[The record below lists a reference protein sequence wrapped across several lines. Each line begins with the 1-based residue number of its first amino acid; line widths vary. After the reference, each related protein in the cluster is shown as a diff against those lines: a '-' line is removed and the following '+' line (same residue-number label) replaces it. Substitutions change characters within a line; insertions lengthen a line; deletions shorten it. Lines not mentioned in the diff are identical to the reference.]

1 MRLALYN
8 YLTEN
13 CTSIPVWFQP
23 YMATAEVRKPYGV
36 IRLGSVIPQVNRIGS
51 LRLVEVWPYV
61 ESSNYLPLDDAVK
74 EIRRLLSGKVLTTEA
89 GKRFKVEW
97 VGESDDFYD
106 PDLDALTRRIDFQ
119 VPLVG
124 VL

>member
-1 MRLALYN
+1 M
-8 YLTEN
+8 
-13 CTSIPVWFQP
+13 
-23 YMATAEVRKPYGV
+23 
-36 IRLGSVIPQVNRIGS
+36 GSF
-51 LRLVEVWPYV
+51 RLVEIWPYV